1 MTTTTDYRDFAG
13 DCLRWTGQAKDASE
27 RDTLIGIARLW
38 LNVASRLDQHIALAN
53 DGTVLLRELRAKLD

>member
-13 DCLRWTGQAKDASE
+13 DCLRWTEQTKNASE

-38 LNVASRLDQHIALAN
+38 LNVAARLDRHIALAN
-53 DGTVLLRELRAKLD
+53 DGAAILHALRARLD

>member
-13 DCLRWTGQAKDASE
+13 DCLRWTEQTKNASE

-38 LNVASRLDQHIALAN
+38 LNVATRLDRQIALAS
-53 DGTVLLRELRAKLD
+53 DGAVILAELRAKLD